1 MHTCAWTPSLTMRA
15 PSQGASRSRV
25 LTGPQRCA
33 PRRSAVRVCASS
45 EPPKAR
51 FAHSLA
57 CLSWWCCH
65 SDCRS
70 VSPGLTV
77 FACVVSVPHRSHLVA
92 TAQGHAEQP
101 GRGAGS
107 ARAGTTQPG
116 CSLRGRRG
124 APLLVGVACG
134 LPPSHTP
141 SPAFPPP
148 TCALQTTQ
156 AQAAP
161 EAPAAPARKP
171 GSLSKEQVRLC
182 ADEGAGRL
190 CCVCAVCDTRQRV
203 RPAESEAAPGV
214 PGLWRRGECVR
225 RVCCPPCLCSRR
237 TVVFGTPADTAMPS
251 NYFLNIVLGITALVL
266 LCYFG
271 GILPK

>member
-1 MHTCAWTPSLTMRA
+1 MLCSWATRRATERVQWRRHAGIAAYPPPQFATMAASHMHTCTWTPSLTMRA

-51 FAHSLA
+51 CAHSLA

-77 FACVVSVPHRSHLVA
+77 FACVVSVPHRFHLVA

-124 APLLVGVACG
+124 APLLVGVAWDSF
-134 LPPSHTP
+134 PSTRPHP
-141 SPAFPPP
+141 
-148 TCALQTTQ
+148 L
-156 AQAAP
+156 
-161 EAPAAPARKP
+161 
-171 GSLSKEQVRLC
+171 SLL
-182 ADEGAGRL
+182 
-190 CCVCAVCDTRQRV
+190 
-203 RPAESEAAPGV
+203 
-214 PGLWRRGECVR
+214 
-225 RVCCPPCLCSRR
+225 
-237 TVVFGTPADTAMPS
+237 
-251 NYFLNIVLGITALVL
+251 
-266 LCYFG
+266 
-271 GILPK
+271 